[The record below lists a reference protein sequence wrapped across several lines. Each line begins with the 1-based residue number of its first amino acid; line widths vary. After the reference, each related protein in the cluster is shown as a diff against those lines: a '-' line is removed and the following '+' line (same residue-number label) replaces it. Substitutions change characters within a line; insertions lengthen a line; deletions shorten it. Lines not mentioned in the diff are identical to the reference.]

1 MSIGKV
7 YSFVGNDID
16 ELSKLK
22 EQRGLT
28 DADLDRLHITIVPI
42 TESKHELGW
51 SERCSLVKIPYFG
64 ITGEKLLDNRG
75 EQLARYRRVVANDKG
90 ERYTQRRGTGS
101 RHYLPLG
108 IDWHAAAADATVDL
122 YYTEGEFKAISS
134 CKHLGPTVAN
144 AGVTSWRGPDGG
156 LAAPLNDFVWKGR
169 NVYIVY
175 DAESTSTKSVPLK
188 ANISKALGELA
199 VDLQV
204 RGARVRSLLI
214 AKTSLFEEGTKLGV
228 DDYFAKGGTREE
240 LLATGVD
247 PDVDE
252 DWARMFRLYAV
263 FRGTKPHI
271 KNIDTG
277 EVYSGKEFADYIET
291 RTRIRDGKPVKI
303 ANIYREHDDRNE
315 FSQYVFDP
323 ELPSGFLRDEKKF
336 NTWQG
341 FAVKPK
347 QSINYDQTV
356 LDYVQFQSGIWGVS
370 SDYFLDWTAHLFQR
384 PWELTS
390 ISPILVS
397 RVKGIGKSLTGA
409 IVRALIGTRSSFVG
423 GVDGLTE
430 KHTGELEGKV
440 FVQVD
445 EADALFSG
453 KEERL
458 KALDSDE
465 IRIRKMNTDGY
476 TIRNIMRK
484 FYTTNKEAAFRIA
497 ADERRYYVVRA
508 TKTADDGVPGAAW
521 NTWVRG
527 VIAPMLRDP
536 EALGDLMYFFMT
548 RDISGW
554 DPMAPVPRTE
564 AMMDMVEAGESK
576 KTVMA
581 EQLYSQLS
589 ESGVWAVDA
598 GMMAI
603 DNKLWGEVK
612 AILLDN
618 GGRSVG
624 HIYKTDGM
632 SKRTMVWMTRKGM
645 LPIEEDTVKGAR
657 LVTGCLGADQIRTML
672 LKTRATFDTVRA
684 LVESSKY

>member
-1 MSIGKV
+1 MATGKV

-16 ELSKLK
+16 ELTKLK

-42 TESKHELGW
+42 TESKNELGW
-51 SERCSLVKIPYFG
+51 PERCSLIKIPYFG

-75 EQLARYRRVVANDKG
+75 NQLCRYRRVVSNDKG
-90 ERYTQRRGTGS
+90 ERYTQRKGTGS
-101 RHYLPLG
+101 RHYLPPG
-108 IDWHAAAADATVDL
+108 ESWPSISKDTSIDL
-122 YYTEGEFKAISS
+122 YYTEGEFKAISA
-134 CKHLGPTVAN
+134 CKHLGPTIAN
-144 AGVTSWRGPDGG
+144 AGVTSWRGQDGG
-156 LAAPLNDFVWKGR
+156 LAAPLNDFEWRGR

-175 DAESTSTKSVPLK
+175 DAEATSSPSVPLK

-204 RGARVRSLLI
+204 RGAKVKSLLI
-214 AKTSLFEEGTKLGV
+214 AKTPTFKEGVKLGI
-228 DDYFAKGGTREE
+228 DDYFLAGGTVDE
-240 LLATGVD
+240 LTATATD

-252 DWARMFRLYAV
+252 DWARMFRLYAI
-263 FRGTKPHI
+263 FTGTKPHI
-271 KNIDTG
+271 KNIETG
-277 EVYSGKEFADYIET
+277 EVYSGKDFADYIET
-291 RTRIRDGKPVKI
+291 RTRVRDGKPVKI
-303 ANIYREHDDRNE
+303 AHIYREHDDRNA
-315 FSQYVFDP
+315 FSSYVFDP
-323 ELPSGFLRDEKKF
+323 ELPSGFLREDKKF

-341 FAVKPK
+341 FAIKPHK
-347 QSINYDQTV
+347 SENYDAHCDNFYKFT
-356 LDYVQFQSGIWGVS
+356 SGIWGAS
-370 SDYFLDWTAHLFQR
+370 GDYFLDWTAHLFQR

-409 IVRALIGTRSSFVG
+409 IVRTLIGSRGSFVG
-423 GVDGLTE
+423 SVDGLTE

-508 TKTADDGVPGAAW
+508 SKTADDGMPGAPW
-521 NTWVRG
+521 NTWVRE

-548 RDISGW
+548 RDISAW

-589 ESGVWAVDA
+589 ESGVWSVDA

-624 HIYKTDGM
+624 HIYKTEGM
-632 SKRTMVWMTRKGM
+632 SKRTMIWMTKKGM
-645 LPIEEDTVKGAR
+645 LPIEEDAVKGAR
-657 LVTGCLGADQIRTML
+657 LVTGCISADQVRTML
-672 LKTRATFDTVRA
+672 LKTRALFDVVRA